1 MKNFLQNSYLKKVGS
16 FTNSLMIKG
25 KLRHPKVKSYDFKSA
40 YKAHD
45 YIENSK
51 KIGKF
56 YIGIKT
62 KIHSLFGVPSL
73 NH

>member
-1 MKNFLQNSYLKKVGS
+1 MYAPKGINIKIVQAFLHNNSYLKKVGS

-25 KLRHPKVKSYDFKSA
+25 KLRHPKVKSYGFKSA

-51 KIGKF
+51 KIGKSTIL
-56 YIGIKT
+56 IG
-62 KIHSLFGVPSL
+62 
-73 NH
+73 N